1 MIDRLEIFQQAIAAR
16 KKLGESDASP
26 IDVFAVVQ
34 NIEHLSLVLYPM
46 GDNISGM
53 CVKIGKDAIIAINS
67 SMSVGRQNF
76 SIAHELYHYYYDN
89 NQSSTIC
96 KKAIGSGNETEQKA
110 DQFASFFLMPLGE
123 EVIPKDG
130 EPISF
135 EKVIQLEQYY
145 RVSHQAMLY
154 RLLNEKYIDQR
165 QFEKYRQNVTRT
177 AATLG
182 FDTSLYKPSRF
193 EKERRTYG
201 YYIKQAQELLDNGI
215 ISDGKYDQ
223 LLLEAFR
230 PDLVYGDEIEEEDLN
245 D

>member
-16 KKLGESDASP
+16 KKLGESDVSP

-53 CVKIGKDAIIAINS
+53 CVKIGKDTIIAINS

-89 NQSSTIC
+89 DQSSIIC
-96 KKAIGSGNETEQKA
+96 KKAIGIGNETEQKA
-110 DQFASFFLMPLGE
+110 DWFASFFLMPFGE
-123 EVIPKDG
+123 EVIKKDG
-130 EPISF
+130 EPVSF

-154 RLLNEKYIDQR
+154 RLLNEKYIDQK
-165 QFEKYRQNVTRT
+165 QFDEYRRNVTRT
-177 AATLG
+177 AAMLG
-182 FDTSLYKPSRF
+182 FDTSLYKPSRS

-230 PDLVYGDEIEEEDLN
+230 PDLVYGDETEEEELN

>member
-1 MIDRLEIFQQAIAAR
+1 MIDRLEVFQQAIATR

-26 IDVFAVVQ
+26 IDAFAIVQ

-89 NQSSTIC
+89 NQNSTIC
-96 KKAIGSGNETEQKA
+96 RKAIGNGNETEQKA

-123 EVIPKDG
+123 EVIKKDG
-130 EPISF
+130 ETVSF
-135 EKVIQLEQYY
+135 ERVIELEQYY

-154 RLLNEKYIDQR
+154 RLLNGKLISQR
-165 QFEKYRQNVTRT
+165 QFDEYSKNVTRT
-177 AATLG
+177 AAMLG
-182 FDTSLYKPSRF
+182 FDISLYRPSRP
-193 EKERRTYG
+193 EKKCKTYG
-201 YYIKQAQELLDNGI
+201 YYIKQAQDLLDKGI

-230 PDLVYGDEIEEEDLN
+230 PDLVYGDEMEEVDL
-245 D
+245 DD